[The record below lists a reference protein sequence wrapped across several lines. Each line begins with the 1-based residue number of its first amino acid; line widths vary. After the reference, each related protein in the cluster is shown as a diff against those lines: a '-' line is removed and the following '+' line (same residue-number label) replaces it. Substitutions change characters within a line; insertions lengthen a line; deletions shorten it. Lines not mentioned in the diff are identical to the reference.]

1 MKPSE
6 DERFKWYDLFWK
18 YVRTGYYQAFV
29 RELLKSRTS
38 EEVDE
43 INRGI
48 RQVYVDRVKKDFIE
62 FGSVSLGED
71 GSTIEVQDDSFLKEA
86 EPTFV
91 RLMVG
96 NHGPYVEFSEPAN
109 KGSFVRR
116 GLQYNHYVRD
126 GKKLYEQFK
135 EVNYADY
142 KPGLWYV
149 SLYQTM
155 NLRIPN
161 EEEFKR

>member
-1 MKPSE
+1 M
-6 DERFKWYDLFWK
+6 
-18 YVRTGYYQAFV
+18 
-29 RELLKSRTS
+29 
-38 EEVDE
+38 
-43 INRGI
+43 
-48 RQVYVDRVKKDFIE
+48 DRVKKDFIE
-62 FGSVSLGED
+62 FGSVSLSED
-71 GSTIEVQDDSFLKEA
+71 GSTVEVQDDSFLREA

-96 NHGPYVEFSEPAN
+96 NHGPYVEFNEPAN
-109 KGSFVRR
+109 KGHFLRR

-142 KPGLWYV
+142 KAGMWYV
-149 SLYQTM
+149 SLYQAM

>member
-1 MKPSE
+1 MVRS
-6 DERFKWYDLFWK
+6 FWK
-18 YVRTGYYQAFV
+18 YVRSGYYQAFV
-29 RELLKSRTS
+29 RELLKSRTE

-48 RQVYVDRVKKDFIE
+48 RQVYVDKVKKDFIE
-62 FGSVSLGED
+62 FGSVYLSDD
-71 GSTIEVQDDSFLKEA
+71 GSTIEVQDDSFLRSA

-96 NHGPYVEFSEPAN
+96 NHGPYIEFTEPTN
-109 KGSFVRR
+109 KGSYVRR
-116 GLQYNHYVRD
+116 RLQYNHYVRN

-142 KPGLWYV
+142 KAGMWYV
-149 SLYQTM
+149 SLYQAM